1 MMLDKASAGL
11 ETLGKNIYT
20 RKTSQTNIHLFK
32 VNNKNA
38 EKILNMFKV
47 NSKDTRTTFNCICC

>member
-32 VNNKNA
+32 VNDKNA
-38 EKILNMFKV
+38 EKIVNMF
-47 NSKDTRTTFNCICC
+47 